1 MTIQE
6 KIKKKSEEFGKL
18 APVFLKG
25 AEFAM
30 NNQWISVND
39 NLPCKHKELVYNDV
53 STVLVFVKTKY
64 STADTDYMRLYGDF
78 TWRWECHRDIITHW
92 MIIPKLSEE

>member
-6 KIKKKSEEFGKL
+6 KIQKKAEEFDKL

-25 AEFAM
+25 AEFAL

-39 NLPCKHKELVYNDV
+39 DLPCKHKELVEYDV

-64 STADTDYMRLYGDF
+64 STTDTDYMRLYGDF
-78 TWRWECHRDIITHW
+78 TWRWERYRNITHW
-92 MIIPKLSEE
+92 MIIPKLSNE